1 MTTVQA
7 KTAIR
12 QKGEANVKQEN
23 RGFLGYAG
31 AGAVAGA
38 AIGSVVPIIGTTAGA
53 VIGAVA
59 GFIRFNKKS
68 DDSSRGAAFR
78 NQVAGDVNAVVEQY
92 FRSLKDSV
100 MQFFNQNIAN
110 CWMQVER
117 VMDQYLTQYTGIV
130 REMRK
135 RDQCA
140 QEEAAL
146 RIRAIQNDINLT
158 QQQLEQIKSVR
169 YKISQL

>member
-1 MTTVQA
+1 M
-7 KTAIR
+7 
-12 QKGEANVKQEN
+12 
-23 RGFLGYAG
+23 
-31 AGAVAGA
+31 
-38 AIGSVVPIIGTTAGA
+38 
-53 VIGAVA
+53 
-59 GFIRFNKKS
+59 
-68 DDSSRGAAFR
+68 
-78 NQVAGDVNAVVEQY
+78 AGDVNAVVEQY

-100 MQFFNQNIAN
+100 LQFFYQNAAN

-130 REMRK
+130 HEMRK
-135 RDQCA
+135 RDQHA

-146 RIRAIQNDINLT
+146 KIRAIQGDISLT